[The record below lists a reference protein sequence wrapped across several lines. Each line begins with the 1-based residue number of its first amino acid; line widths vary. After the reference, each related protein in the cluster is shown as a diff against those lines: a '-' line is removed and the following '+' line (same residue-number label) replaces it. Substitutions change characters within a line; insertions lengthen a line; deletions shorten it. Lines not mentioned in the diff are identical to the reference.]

1 MRWLILLI
9 ALLVV
14 IFIAS
19 TATYLAM
26 ARARTPAQAPASGL
40 APNAMRE
47 AALKPDQGWEGV
59 KMPTFEG
66 LSQDGTQVD
75 ASILDGKVTIVDFI
89 FTHCPLAC
97 PMMTAKMQMLAGDL
111 DRTPVRFVSIGI
123 DPKRDTPTVF
133 RAYGERVGADFS
145 RWTFVSGD
153 EEKVRG
159 MLRDELRFELQEDK
173 LRPITLEDG
182 STMFNIIHPTQFFLV
197 GPDRQILAIYSSSN
211 DDDVAKLRERAKA
224 ATGR

>member
-19 TATYLAM
+19 TATYLAL
-26 ARARTPAQAPASGL
+26 ARSRTPTPGSGP
-40 APNAMRE
+40 APNARRD

-59 KMPTFEG
+59 KMPNFEG
-66 LSQDGTQVD
+66 LSQNGVKVD

-97 PMMTAKMQMLAGDL
+97 PMMTAKMQMLSGDL
-111 DRTPVRFVSIGI
+111 DNAPVRFLSIGI
-123 DPKRDTPTVF
+123 DPSRDTPAVF
-133 RAYGERVGADFS
+133 KAYGERVGADFS

-153 EEKVRG
+153 ETKIRG
-159 MLRDELRFELQEDK
+159 MLRDELKFELQEDK
-173 LRPITLEDG
+173 TRPITLEDG
-182 STMFNIIHPTQFFLV
+182 STMLNIIHPTQFFLV

-211 DDDVAKLRERAKA
+211 EDDVGKLRDRARA
-224 ATGR
+224 AAGR

>member
-19 TATYLAM
+19 TATYLAL
-26 ARARTPAQAPASGL
+26 ARSRTPAPAPVP
-40 APNAMRE
+40 APSAMRE
-47 AALKPDQGWEGV
+47 AALRPDQGWDGV
-59 KMPTFEG
+59 KMPNFEG
-66 LSQDGTQVD
+66 LSQDGTKVD

-97 PMMTAKMQMLAGDL
+97 PMMTAKLQMLSSDL
-111 DRTPVRFVSIGI
+111 DNTPVRFLSIGI
-123 DPKRDTPTVF
+123 DPKRDTPAVF
-133 RAYGERVGADFS
+133 KAYGERIGADFS

-153 EEKVRG
+153 EAKIRA
-159 MLRDELRFELQEDK
+159 MLRDELKFELQEDQT
-173 LRPITLEDG
+173 RPITLEDG

-211 DDDVAKLRERAKA
+211 DDDVTKLRDRARTA
-224 ATGR
+224 AGR